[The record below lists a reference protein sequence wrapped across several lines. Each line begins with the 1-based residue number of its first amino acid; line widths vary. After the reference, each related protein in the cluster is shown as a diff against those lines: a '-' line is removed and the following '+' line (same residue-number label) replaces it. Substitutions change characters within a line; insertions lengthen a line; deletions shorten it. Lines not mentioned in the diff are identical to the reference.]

1 MKKKV
6 GSIKKSRVGQKAR
19 NRLANGGI
27 YIFLAVTGVCWI
39 LPLAFLVYTAFR
51 VTPNTGIINQLFPED
66 LELGWNNFG
75 RLFTETA
82 FGDWMKN
89 TFIVA
94 VCSCLI
100 NTIFV
105 LMVSFCFSRT
115 RFKGRKAL
123 MNFMLILGMFP
134 GFMAMTA
141 IYFILKV
148 MNLTDSLFGLI
159 VAYSASGGMGYY
171 ICKGFL
177 DTIPKEIEEAM
188 MLDRASRWT
197 IFRRLILPL
206 SKSIIVYT
214 LLTSF
219 LGPWNDFIFA
229 KLIITSKDPSSWTV
243 AVGLYNLLN
252 QDAGSFNTWFTV
264 FCAGSVIV
272 GALNMILYPIMQRMY
287 TKGVISGA
295 GK

>member
-1 MKKKV
+1 MKNTE
-6 GSIKKSRVGQKAR
+6 GTIRKSKVGQKAR
-19 NRLANGGI
+19 KMLANGGI
-27 YIFLAVTGVCWI
+27 YVVLAVMGICWI
-39 LPLAFLVYTAFR
+39 LPLVFLVYTAFR

-66 LELGWNNFG
+66 LKLGWDNFG

-82 FGDWMKN
+82 FGDWLKN

-100 NTIFV
+100 STLFV

-115 RFKGRKAL
+115 RFQGRKAL
-123 MNFMLILGMFP
+123 MSLMLILGMFP

-141 IYFILKV
+141 IYFLLKA
-148 MNLTDSLFGLI
+148 MHLTDSLFGLI

-177 DTIPKEIEEAM
+177 DTIPKSLEEAM
-188 MLDRASRWT
+188 MLDGASRLKIVW
-197 IFRRLILPL
+197 RLIFPL
-206 SKSIIVYT
+206 SKPIIVYT

-219 LGPWNDFIFA
+219 ISPWCDFIFA

-252 QDAGSFNTWFTV
+252 QDAGSFNTWFTT

-272 GALNMILYPIMQRMY
+272 GGIIMILYPLMQKMY
-287 TKGVISGA
+287 SQGVLSGA
-295 GK
+295 VK